1 MYQDDDPIE
10 TSEWLDALESLIEN
24 EGVDRAKYILERLS
38 ERASRDGTELPYSI
52 TTPFRNSIPVTQES
66 RMPGDLFMERRIRSL
81 IRWNAMAMVVRANKR
96 PGDLGGHISQLQLNG
111 LVIADRF
118 THGLAP
124 LRVAHRQLHRTAR
137 QAGAARGWWCWW

>member
-52 TTPFRNSIPVTQES
+52 TTPFRNSIPVSQQAP
-66 RMPGDLFMERRIRSL
+66 MPGDLFYGAPNPLPDPLECH
-81 IRWNAMAMVVRANKR
+81 
-96 PGDLGGHISQLQLNG
+96 GHGYACQPAS
-111 LVIADRF
+111 R
-118 THGLAP
+118 
-124 LRVAHRQLHRTAR
+124 
-137 QAGAARGWWCWW
+137 